1 MWTPPAGSRRFSGIP
16 RFIVGATIVSV
27 ATTLPELFVSSIAA
41 SKGQAEMAIGNA
53 IGSVTANT
61 ALIMA
66 LSMVFLPVTLKRK
79 DYLFKSVLLMGT
91 VALLW
96 ALCGDGTLPVARGVI
111 MFVVFALFIWE
122 NVKAAK
128 KEDANEPEEKP
139 EKPTR
144 QTVLKNIVLFV
155 LGAAGIVIGSDLL
168 VDNGTLLAQRLG
180 VPENVVALTAVAIGT
195 SLPELVTA
203 ITSIVK
209 KEASLSVGNVIGA
222 NIIDTALILPV
233 CSVISGGTLRG
244 SRLDRP
250 RRHAGV
256 PGRDHD
262 RADSRAHLAAL
273 PPLAGRAAD
282 RHLHRLSGGRVPLIP
297 LGRLNLHPLAAGW
310 QCRLPLAAGRLS
322 LHPAAAAG

>member
-1 MWTPPAGSRRFSGIP
+1 MQSLAVIILLFVLGLVLIIKGGDWFVDAAGWIAEVSGIP

-155 LGAAGIVIGSDLL
+155 LGAAGIVIGYDLL

-233 CSVISGGTLRG
+233 CSVISGGTLQVAASTVRV
-244 SRLDRP
+244 DMP
-250 RRHAGV
+250 V
-256 PGRDHD
+256 C
-262 RADSRAHLAAL
+262 LAVTMIA
-273 PPLAGRAAD
+273 
-282 RHLHRLSGGRVPLIP
+282 LIP
-297 LGRLNLHPLAAGW
+297 ALISQRFRRWQGILLIGIYIAYLAVV
-310 QCRLPLAAGRLS
+310 CL
-322 LHPAAAAG
+322 

>member
-1 MWTPPAGSRRFSGIP
+1 MQSLAVIILLFVLGLVLIIKGGDWFVDAAGWIAEVSGIP

-27 ATTLPELFVSSIAA
+27 ATTLPELLVSSIAA

-53 IGSVTANT
+53 IGSVTVNT

-66 LSMVFLPVTLKRK
+66 LSMVFLPVTLRRK
-79 DYLFKSVLLMGT
+79 DYLFKSVLLMGA

-96 ALCGDGTLPVARGVI
+96 ALCGDGTLPVARGVV
-111 MFVVFALFIWE
+111 MFAIFALFIWE
-122 NVKAAK
+122 NIRAAK
-128 KEDANEPEEKP
+128 RQDEYSTDEKP

-144 QTVLKNIVLFV
+144 QTVLKNIALFV

-233 CSVISGGTLRG
+233 CSVISGGTLQVAASTIRV
-244 SRLDRP
+244 DMP
-250 RRHAGV
+250 V
-256 PGRDHD
+256 C
-262 RADSRAHLAAL
+262 LAVTMIA
-273 PPLAGRAAD
+273 
-282 RHLHRLSGGRVPLIP
+282 LIP
-297 LGRLNLHPLAAGW
+297 ALISQRFRRWQGILLIGIYIAYLAVV
-310 QCRLPLAAGRLS
+310 CL
-322 LHPAAAAG
+322 

>member
-1 MWTPPAGSRRFSGIP
+1 MQSLAVIILLFVLGLVLIIKGGDWFVDAAGWIAEVSGIP

-27 ATTLPELFVSSIAA
+27 ATTLPELLVSSIAA

-53 IGSVTANT
+53 IGSVTVNT

-79 DYLFKSVLLMGT
+79 DYLFKSVLLMGA

-96 ALCGDGTLPVARGVI
+96 ALCGDGTLPVARGVV
-111 MFVVFALFIWE
+111 MFAIFALFIWE
-122 NVKAAK
+122 NIRAAK
-128 KEDANEPEEKP
+128 RQDEYSTDEKP

-233 CSVISGGTLRG
+233 CSVISGGTLQVAASTIRV
-244 SRLDRP
+244 DMP
-250 RRHAGV
+250 V
-256 PGRDHD
+256 C
-262 RADSRAHLAAL
+262 LAVTMIA
-273 PPLAGRAAD
+273 
-282 RHLHRLSGGRVPLIP
+282 LIP
-297 LGRLNLHPLAAGW
+297 ALISQRFRRWQGILLIGIYIAYLAVV
-310 QCRLPLAAGRLS
+310 CL
-322 LHPAAAAG
+322 

>member
-1 MWTPPAGSRRFSGIP
+1 MQSLAVIILLFVLGLVLIIKGGDWFVDAAGWIAEVSGIP

-233 CSVISGGTLRG
+233 CSVISGGTLQVAASTVRV
-244 SRLDRP
+244 DMP
-250 RRHAGV
+250 V
-256 PGRDHD
+256 C
-262 RADSRAHLAAL
+262 LAVTMIA
-273 PPLAGRAAD
+273 
-282 RHLHRLSGGRVPLIP
+282 LIP
-297 LGRLNLHPLAAGW
+297 ALISQRFRRWQGILLIGIYIAYLAVV
-310 QCRLPLAAGRLS
+310 CL
-322 LHPAAAAG
+322 

>member
-1 MWTPPAGSRRFSGIP
+1 MQSLAVIILLFVLGLVLIIKGGDWFVDAAGWIAEVSGIP

-222 NIIDTALILPV
+222 NLIDTALILPV
-233 CSVISGGTLRG
+233 CSLISGGTLHVSPATVRI
-244 SRLDRP
+244 DMP
-250 RRHAGV
+250 V
-256 PGRDHD
+256 C
-262 RADSRAHLAAL
+262 LAVTMIA
-273 PPLAGRAAD
+273 
-282 RHLHRLSGGRVPLIP
+282 LIP
-297 LGRLNLHPLAAGW
+297 ALISQRFRRW
-310 QCRLPLAAGRLS
+310 QGVVLIAIYVAYLLVVCL
-322 LHPAAAAG
+322 

>member
-1 MWTPPAGSRRFSGIP
+1 MQSLAVIILLFVLGLVLIIKGGDWFVDAAGWIAEVSGIP

-66 LSMVFLPVTLKRK
+66 LSMVFMHVTFKRK

-96 ALCGDGTLPVARGVI
+96 LLCSDGTLPVARGVV
-111 MFVVFALFIWE
+111 MFAVFALFIWE

-155 LGAAGIVIGSDLL
+155 LGAAGVVVGSNLL

-180 VPENVVALTAVAIGT
+180 IPENVIALTAVAIGT

-233 CSVISGGTLRG
+233 CSLISGGTLQVAASTVRV
-244 SRLDRP
+244 DMP
-250 RRHAGV
+250 V
-256 PGRDHD
+256 C
-262 RADSRAHLAAL
+262 LAVTMIA
-273 PPLAGRAAD
+273 
-282 RHLHRLSGGRVPLIP
+282 LIP
-297 LGRLNLHPLAAGW
+297 ALISQRFRRWQGILLIGIYIAYLAVV
-310 QCRLPLAAGRLS
+310 CL
-322 LHPAAAAG
+322 

>member
-1 MWTPPAGSRRFSGIP
+1 MQSLAVIILLFVLGLVLIIKGGDWFVDAAGWIAEVSGIP

-66 LSMVFLPVTLKRK
+66 LSMVFMHVTFKRK

-96 ALCGDGTLPVARGVI
+96 LLCSDGTLPVARGVI

-155 LGAAGIVIGSDLL
+155 LGAAGIVVGSNLL

-180 VPENVVALTAVAIGT
+180 IPENVIALTAVAIGT

-222 NIIDTALILPV
+222 NIIDTALILPI
-233 CSVISGGTLRG
+233 CSLISGGTLQVAASTVRV
-244 SRLDRP
+244 DMP
-250 RRHAGV
+250 V
-256 PGRDHD
+256 C
-262 RADSRAHLAAL
+262 LAVTMIA
-273 PPLAGRAAD
+273 
-282 RHLHRLSGGRVPLIP
+282 LIP
-297 LGRLNLHPLAAGW
+297 ALISQRFRRWQGILLIGIYIAYLAVV
-310 QCRLPLAAGRLS
+310 CL
-322 LHPAAAAG
+322 

>member
-1 MWTPPAGSRRFSGIP
+1 MQSLIVIILLFILGLALIIKGGDWFVDAAGWIAEVSGIP

-27 ATTLPELFVSSIAA
+27 ATTLPELLVSSIAA

-53 IGSVTANT
+53 IGSVTVNT

-79 DYLFKSVLLMGT
+79 DYLFKSVLLMGA

-96 ALCGDGTLPVARGVI
+96 ALCGDGTLPVARGVV
-111 MFVVFALFIWE
+111 MFAIFALFIWE
-122 NVKAAK
+122 NIRAAK
-128 KEDANEPEEKP
+128 RQDEYSTDEKP

-144 QTVLKNIVLFV
+144 QTVLKNIALFV

-233 CSVISGGTLRG
+233 CSVISGGTLQVAASTIRV
-244 SRLDRP
+244 DMP
-250 RRHAGV
+250 V
-256 PGRDHD
+256 C
-262 RADSRAHLAAL
+262 LAVTMIA
-273 PPLAGRAAD
+273 
-282 RHLHRLSGGRVPLIP
+282 LIP
-297 LGRLNLHPLAAGW
+297 ALISQRFRRWQGILLIGIYIAYLAVV
-310 QCRLPLAAGRLS
+310 CL
-322 LHPAAAAG
+322 

>member
-1 MWTPPAGSRRFSGIP
+1 MQSLAVIILLFVLGLVLIIKGGDWFVDAAGWIAEVSGIP

-27 ATTLPELFVSSIAA
+27 ATTLPELLVSSIAA

-53 IGSVTANT
+53 IGSVTVNT

-79 DYLFKSVLLMGT
+79 DYLFKSVLLMGA

-96 ALCGDGTLPVARGVI
+96 ALCGDGTLPVARGVV
-111 MFVVFALFIWE
+111 MFAIFALFIWE
-122 NVKAAK
+122 NIRAAK
-128 KEDANEPEEKP
+128 RQDEYSTDEKP

-233 CSVISGGTLRG
+233 CSVISGGTLQVAASTVRV
-244 SRLDRP
+244 DMP
-250 RRHAGV
+250 V
-256 PGRDHD
+256 C
-262 RADSRAHLAAL
+262 LAVTMIA
-273 PPLAGRAAD
+273 
-282 RHLHRLSGGRVPLIP
+282 LIP
-297 LGRLNLHPLAAGW
+297 ALISQRFRRWQGILLIGIYIAYLAVV
-310 QCRLPLAAGRLS
+310 CL
-322 LHPAAAAG
+322 

>member
-1 MWTPPAGSRRFSGIP
+1 MESLAVIILLFILGLVFIIKGGDWFVDAAGWIAEVSGIP
-16 RFIVGATIVSV
+16 RFIVGATIVSL
-27 ATTLPELFVSSIAA
+27 ATTLPELFVSCIAA
-41 SKGQAEMAIGNA
+41 SKGQADMAIGNA

-61 ALIMA
+61 GLIMA
-66 LSMVFLPVTLKRK
+66 LSMVFLPSALKRK

-96 ALCGDGTLPVARGVI
+96 LLCSDGTLPMARGLI
-111 MFVVFALFIWE
+111 MFVVFAVFIWE
-122 NVKAAK
+122 NVRAAK
-128 KEDANEPEEKP
+128 KSSENETVSKP

-144 QTVLKNIVLFV
+144 ETVLRHIVLFV

-222 NIIDTALILPV
+222 NLIDTALILPV
-233 CSVISGGTLRG
+233 CSLISGGTLHVSPATVRI
-244 SRLDRP
+244 DMP
-250 RRHAGV
+250 V
-256 PGRDHD
+256 C
-262 RADSRAHLAAL
+262 LAVTMIA
-273 PPLAGRAAD
+273 
-282 RHLHRLSGGRVPLIP
+282 LIP
-297 LGRLNLHPLAAGW
+297 ALISQRFRRW
-310 QCRLPLAAGRLS
+310 QGVVLIAIYVAYLLVVCL
-322 LHPAAAAG
+322 

>member
-1 MWTPPAGSRRFSGIP
+1 MQSLAVIILLFVLGLVLIIKGGDWFVDAAGWIAEVSGIP
-16 RFIVGATIVSV
+16 RFIVGATSVSV

-79 DYLFKSVLLMGT
+79 DYLFKSVLLMGA

-233 CSVISGGTLRG
+233 CSVISGGTLQVAASTVRV
-244 SRLDRP
+244 DMP
-250 RRHAGV
+250 V
-256 PGRDHD
+256 C
-262 RADSRAHLAAL
+262 LAVTMIA
-273 PPLAGRAAD
+273 
-282 RHLHRLSGGRVPLIP
+282 LIP
-297 LGRLNLHPLAAGW
+297 ALISQRFRRWQGILLIGIYIAYLAVV
-310 QCRLPLAAGRLS
+310 CL
-322 LHPAAAAG
+322 

>member
-1 MWTPPAGSRRFSGIP
+1 MQSLAVIILLFVLGLVLIIKGGDWFVDASGWIAEVSGIP

-27 ATTLPELFVSSIAA
+27 ATTLPELLVSSIAA

-53 IGSVTANT
+53 IGSVTVNT

-79 DYLFKSVLLMGT
+79 DYLFKSVLLMGA

-96 ALCGDGTLPVARGVI
+96 ALCGDGTLPVARGVV
-111 MFVVFALFIWE
+111 MFAIFALFIWE
-122 NVKAAK
+122 NIRAAK
-128 KEDANEPEEKP
+128 RQDENSTDEKP

-144 QTVLKNIVLFV
+144 QTVLKNIALFV

-233 CSVISGGTLRG
+233 CSVISGGTLQVAASTIRV
-244 SRLDRP
+244 DMP
-250 RRHAGV
+250 V
-256 PGRDHD
+256 C
-262 RADSRAHLAAL
+262 LAVTMIA
-273 PPLAGRAAD
+273 
-282 RHLHRLSGGRVPLIP
+282 LIP
-297 LGRLNLHPLAAGW
+297 ALISQRFRRWQGILLIGIYIAYLAVV
-310 QCRLPLAAGRLS
+310 CL
-322 LHPAAAAG
+322 

>member
-1 MWTPPAGSRRFSGIP
+1 MQSLAVIILLFVLGLVLIIKGGDWFVDAAGWIAEVSGIP

-27 ATTLPELFVSSIAA
+27 ATTLPELLVSSIAA

-53 IGSVTANT
+53 IGSVTVNT

-79 DYLFKSVLLMGT
+79 DYLFKSVLLMGA

-96 ALCGDGTLPVARGVI
+96 ALCGDGTLPVARGVV
-111 MFVVFALFIWE
+111 MFAIFALFIWE
-122 NVKAAK
+122 NIRAAK
-128 KEDANEPEEKP
+128 RQNEYSTDEKP

-155 LGAAGIVIGSDLL
+155 LGAAGVVVGSNLL

-180 VPENVVALTAVAIGT
+180 IPENVIALTAVAIGT

-233 CSVISGGTLRG
+233 CSLISGGTLQVAASTVRV
-244 SRLDRP
+244 DMP
-250 RRHAGV
+250 V
-256 PGRDHD
+256 C
-262 RADSRAHLAAL
+262 LAVTMIA
-273 PPLAGRAAD
+273 
-282 RHLHRLSGGRVPLIP
+282 LIP
-297 LGRLNLHPLAAGW
+297 ALISQRFRRWQGILLIGIYIAYLAVV
-310 QCRLPLAAGRLS
+310 CL
-322 LHPAAAAG
+322 

>member
-1 MWTPPAGSRRFSGIP
+1 MQSLAVIILLFVLGLVLIIKGGDWFVDAAGWIAEVSGIP

-96 ALCGDGTLPVARGVI
+96 ALCGDGTLPVARGVV
-111 MFVVFALFIWE
+111 MFAIFALFIWE
-122 NVKAAK
+122 NIRAAK
-128 KEDANEPEEKP
+128 RQDEYSTDEKP

-144 QTVLKNIVLFV
+144 QTVLKNIALFV

-233 CSVISGGTLRG
+233 CSVISGGTLQVAASTVRV
-244 SRLDRP
+244 DMP
-250 RRHAGV
+250 V
-256 PGRDHD
+256 C
-262 RADSRAHLAAL
+262 LAVTMIA
-273 PPLAGRAAD
+273 
-282 RHLHRLSGGRVPLIP
+282 LIP
-297 LGRLNLHPLAAGW
+297 ALISQRFRRWQGILLIGIYIAYLAVV
-310 QCRLPLAAGRLS
+310 CL
-322 LHPAAAAG
+322 

>member
-1 MWTPPAGSRRFSGIP
+1 MQSLAVIILLFVLGLVLLIKGGDWFVDAAGWIAEVSGIP

-27 ATTLPELFVSSIAA
+27 ATTLPELLVSSIAA

-53 IGSVTANT
+53 IGSVTVNT

-79 DYLFKSVLLMGT
+79 DYLFKSVLLMGA

-96 ALCGDGTLPVARGVI
+96 ALCGDGTLPVARGVV
-111 MFVVFALFIWE
+111 MFAIFALFIWE
-122 NVKAAK
+122 NIRAAK
-128 KEDANEPEEKP
+128 RQDEYSTDEKP

-144 QTVLKNIVLFV
+144 QAVLKNIALFV

-233 CSVISGGTLRG
+233 CSVISGGTLQVAASTVRV
-244 SRLDRP
+244 DMP
-250 RRHAGV
+250 V
-256 PGRDHD
+256 C
-262 RADSRAHLAAL
+262 LAVTMIA
-273 PPLAGRAAD
+273 
-282 RHLHRLSGGRVPLIP
+282 LIP
-297 LGRLNLHPLAAGW
+297 ALISQRFRRWQGILLIGIYIAYLAVV
-310 QCRLPLAAGRLS
+310 CL
-322 LHPAAAAG
+322 

>member
-1 MWTPPAGSRRFSGIP
+1 MQSLAVIILLFVLGLVLIIKGGDWFVDAAGWIAEVSGIP

-180 VPENVVALTAVAIGT
+180 VPENVIALTAVAIGT

-233 CSVISGGTLRG
+233 CSVISGGTLQVAASTVRV
-244 SRLDRP
+244 DMP
-250 RRHAGV
+250 V
-256 PGRDHD
+256 C
-262 RADSRAHLAAL
+262 LAVTMIA
-273 PPLAGRAAD
+273 
-282 RHLHRLSGGRVPLIP
+282 LIP
-297 LGRLNLHPLAAGW
+297 ALISQRFRRWQGILLIGIYIAYLAVV
-310 QCRLPLAAGRLS
+310 CL
-322 LHPAAAAG
+322 

>member
-1 MWTPPAGSRRFSGIP
+1 MQSLAVIILLFVLGLVLIIKGGDWFVDAAGWIAEVSGIP

-27 ATTLPELFVSSIAA
+27 ATTLPELLVSSIAA

-53 IGSVTANT
+53 IGSVTVNT

-79 DYLFKSVLLMGT
+79 DYLFKSVLLMGA

-96 ALCGDGTLPVARGVI
+96 ALCGDGTLPVARGVV
-111 MFVVFALFIWE
+111 MFAVFALFIWE

-233 CSVISGGTLRG
+233 CSLISGGTLQVAASTVRV
-244 SRLDRP
+244 DMP
-250 RRHAGV
+250 V
-256 PGRDHD
+256 C
-262 RADSRAHLAAL
+262 LAVTMIA
-273 PPLAGRAAD
+273 
-282 RHLHRLSGGRVPLIP
+282 LIP
-297 LGRLNLHPLAAGW
+297 ALISQRFRRWQGILLIGIYIAYLAVV
-310 QCRLPLAAGRLS
+310 CL
-322 LHPAAAAG
+322 

>member
-1 MWTPPAGSRRFSGIP
+1 MQSLAVIILLFVLGLVLIIKGGDWFVDAAGWIAEVSGIP

-233 CSVISGGTLRG
+233 CSVISGGTLQVAASTVRV
-244 SRLDRP
+244 DMP
-250 RRHAGV
+250 V
-256 PGRDHD
+256 C
-262 RADSRAHLAAL
+262 LAVTMIA
-273 PPLAGRAAD
+273 
-282 RHLHRLSGGRVPLIP
+282 LIP
-297 LGRLNLHPLAAGW
+297 ALISQRFRRWQGVLLIGIYIAYLAVV
-310 QCRLPLAAGRLS
+310 CL
-322 LHPAAAAG
+322 

>member
-1 MWTPPAGSRRFSGIP
+1 MQSLAVIILLFVLGLALIIKGGDWFVDAAGWIAEVSGIP

-27 ATTLPELFVSSIAA
+27 ATTLPELLVSSIAA

-53 IGSVTANT
+53 IGSVTVNT

-66 LSMVFLPVTLKRK
+66 LSMGFLPVTLKRK
-79 DYLFKSVLLMGT
+79 DYLFKSVLLMGA

-96 ALCGDGTLPVARGVI
+96 ALCGDGTLPVARGVV
-111 MFVVFALFIWE
+111 MFAIFALFIWE
-122 NVKAAK
+122 NIRAAK
-128 KEDANEPEEKP
+128 RQDEYSTDEKP

-144 QTVLKNIVLFV
+144 QTVLKNIALFV

-233 CSVISGGTLRG
+233 CSVISGGTLQVAASTIRV
-244 SRLDRP
+244 DMP
-250 RRHAGV
+250 V
-256 PGRDHD
+256 C
-262 RADSRAHLAAL
+262 LAVTMIA
-273 PPLAGRAAD
+273 
-282 RHLHRLSGGRVPLIP
+282 LIP
-297 LGRLNLHPLAAGW
+297 ALISQRFRRWQGILLIGIYIAYLAVV
-310 QCRLPLAAGRLS
+310 CL
-322 LHPAAAAG
+322 

>member
-1 MWTPPAGSRRFSGIP
+1 MQSLIVIILLFVLGLVLIIKGGDWFVDAAGWIAEVSGIP

-27 ATTLPELFVSSIAA
+27 ATTLPELLVSSIAA

-53 IGSVTANT
+53 IGSVTVNT

-79 DYLFKSVLLMGT
+79 DYLFKSVLLMGA

-96 ALCGDGTLPVARGVI
+96 ALCGDGTLPVARGVV
-111 MFVVFALFIWE
+111 MFAIFALFIWE
-122 NVKAAK
+122 NIRAAK
-128 KEDANEPEEKP
+128 RQDEYSTDEKP

-144 QTVLKNIVLFV
+144 QTVLKNIALFV

-233 CSVISGGTLRG
+233 CSVISGGTLQVAASTVRV
-244 SRLDRP
+244 DMP
-250 RRHAGV
+250 V
-256 PGRDHD
+256 C
-262 RADSRAHLAAL
+262 LAVTMIA
-273 PPLAGRAAD
+273 
-282 RHLHRLSGGRVPLIP
+282 LIP
-297 LGRLNLHPLAAGW
+297 ALISQRFRRWQGILLIGIYIAYLAVV
-310 QCRLPLAAGRLS
+310 CL
-322 LHPAAAAG
+322 

>member
-1 MWTPPAGSRRFSGIP
+1 MQSLIVIILLFILGLALIIKGGDWFVDAAGWIAEVSGIP

-27 ATTLPELFVSSIAA
+27 ATTLPELLVSSIAA

-53 IGSVTANT
+53 IGSVTVNT

-79 DYLFKSVLLMGT
+79 DYLFKSVLLMGA

-96 ALCGDGTLPVARGVI
+96 ALCGDGTLPVARGVV
-111 MFVVFALFIWE
+111 MFAIFALFIWE
-122 NVKAAK
+122 NIRAAK
-128 KEDANEPEEKP
+128 RQDEYSTDEKP

-144 QTVLKNIVLFV
+144 RTVLKNIALFV

-180 VPENVVALTAVAIGT
+180 IPENVIALTAVAIGT

-233 CSVISGGTLRG
+233 CSLISGGTLQVAASTIRV
-244 SRLDRP
+244 DMP
-250 RRHAGV
+250 V
-256 PGRDHD
+256 C
-262 RADSRAHLAAL
+262 LAVTMIA
-273 PPLAGRAAD
+273 
-282 RHLHRLSGGRVPLIP
+282 LIP
-297 LGRLNLHPLAAGW
+297 ALISQRFRRWQGILLIGIYIAYLAVV
-310 QCRLPLAAGRLS
+310 CL
-322 LHPAAAAG
+322 

>member
-1 MWTPPAGSRRFSGIP
+1 MQSLIVIILLFILGLALIIKGGDWFVDAAGWIAEVSGIP

-27 ATTLPELFVSSIAA
+27 ATTLPELLVSSIAA
-41 SKGQAEMAIGNA
+41 SKGQVEMAIGNA
-53 IGSVTANT
+53 IGSVTVNT

-66 LSMVFLPVTLKRK
+66 LSMVFLPVTLRRK
-79 DYLFKSVLLMGT
+79 DYLFKSVLLMGA

-96 ALCGDGTLPVARGVI
+96 ALCGDGTLPVARGVV
-111 MFVVFALFIWE
+111 MFAIFALFIWE
-122 NVKAAK
+122 NIRAAK
-128 KEDANEPEEKP
+128 RQDEYSTDEKP

-144 QTVLKNIVLFV
+144 QTVLKNIALFV

-180 VPENVVALTAVAIGT
+180 VPENVIALTAVSIGT

-233 CSVISGGTLRG
+233 CSVISGGTLQVAASTIRV
-244 SRLDRP
+244 DMP
-250 RRHAGV
+250 V
-256 PGRDHD
+256 C
-262 RADSRAHLAAL
+262 LAVTMIA
-273 PPLAGRAAD
+273 
-282 RHLHRLSGGRVPLIP
+282 LIP
-297 LGRLNLHPLAAGW
+297 ALISQRFRRWQGILLIGIYIAYLAVV
-310 QCRLPLAAGRLS
+310 CL
-322 LHPAAAAG
+322 

>member
-1 MWTPPAGSRRFSGIP
+1 MQSLIVIILLFVLGLVLIIKGGDWFVDAAGWIAEVSGIP

-27 ATTLPELFVSSIAA
+27 ATTLPELLVSSIAA

-53 IGSVTANT
+53 IGSVTVNT

-79 DYLFKSVLLMGT
+79 DYLFKSVLLMGA

-96 ALCGDGTLPVARGVI
+96 ALCGDGTLPVARGVV
-111 MFVVFALFIWE
+111 MFAIFALFIWE
-122 NVKAAK
+122 NIRAAK
-128 KEDANEPEEKP
+128 RQDEYSTDEKP

-144 QTVLKNIVLFV
+144 QTVLKNIALFV

-233 CSVISGGTLRG
+233 CSVISGGTLQVAASTIRV
-244 SRLDRP
+244 DMP
-250 RRHAGV
+250 V
-256 PGRDHD
+256 C
-262 RADSRAHLAAL
+262 LAVTMIA
-273 PPLAGRAAD
+273 
-282 RHLHRLSGGRVPLIP
+282 LIP
-297 LGRLNLHPLAAGW
+297 ALISQRFRRWQGILLIGIYIAYLAVV
-310 QCRLPLAAGRLS
+310 CL
-322 LHPAAAAG
+322 

>member
-1 MWTPPAGSRRFSGIP
+1 MQSLAVIILLFVLGLVLIIKGGDWFVDAAGWIAEVSGIP

-222 NIIDTALILPV
+222 NLIDTALILPV
-233 CSVISGGTLRG
+233 CSVISGGTLQVAASTVRV
-244 SRLDRP
+244 DMP
-250 RRHAGV
+250 V
-256 PGRDHD
+256 C
-262 RADSRAHLAAL
+262 LAVTMIA
-273 PPLAGRAAD
+273 
-282 RHLHRLSGGRVPLIP
+282 LIP
-297 LGRLNLHPLAAGW
+297 ALISQRFRRWQGILLIGIYIAYLAVV
-310 QCRLPLAAGRLS
+310 CL
-322 LHPAAAAG
+322 

>member
-1 MWTPPAGSRRFSGIP
+1 MQSLIVIILLFILGLALIIKGGDWFVDAAGWIAEVSGIP

-27 ATTLPELFVSSIAA
+27 ATTLPELLVSSIAA

-53 IGSVTANT
+53 IGSVTVNT

-79 DYLFKSVLLMGT
+79 DYLFKSVLLMGA

-96 ALCGDGTLPVARGVI
+96 ALCGDGTLPVARGVV
-111 MFVVFALFIWE
+111 MFAIFALFIWE
-122 NVKAAK
+122 NIRAAK
-128 KEDANEPEEKP
+128 RQDEYSTDEKP

-144 QTVLKNIVLFV
+144 QTVLKNIALFV

-233 CSVISGGTLRG
+233 CSVISGGTLQ
-244 SRLDRP
+244 
-250 RRHAGV
+250 V
-256 PGRDHD
+256 
-262 RADSRAHLAAL
+262 AA
-273 PPLAGRAAD
+273 
-282 RHLHRLSGGRVPLIP
+282 STIRVDMPVCMAVTMIALIP
-297 LGRLNLHPLAAGW
+297 ALISQRFRRWQGVLLIGIYIAYLAVV
-310 QCRLPLAAGRLS
+310 CL
-322 LHPAAAAG
+322 

>member
-1 MWTPPAGSRRFSGIP
+1 MQSLAVIILLFVLGLVLIIKGGDWFVDAAGWIAEVSGIP

-53 IGSVTANT
+53 IGSVTVNT

-79 DYLFKSVLLMGT
+79 DYLFKSVLLMGA

-96 ALCGDGTLPVARGVI
+96 ALCSDGTLPVARGVI

-128 KEDANEPEEKP
+128 RQDEYSTDEKP

-155 LGAAGIVIGSDLL
+155 LGAAGVVVGSNLL

-180 VPENVVALTAVAIGT
+180 IPENVIALTAVAIGT

-233 CSVISGGTLRG
+233 CSVISGGTLQVAASTVRV
-244 SRLDRP
+244 DMP
-250 RRHAGV
+250 V
-256 PGRDHD
+256 C
-262 RADSRAHLAAL
+262 LAVTMIA
-273 PPLAGRAAD
+273 
-282 RHLHRLSGGRVPLIP
+282 LIP
-297 LGRLNLHPLAAGW
+297 ALISQRFRRWQGILLIGIYIAYLAVV
-310 QCRLPLAAGRLS
+310 CL
-322 LHPAAAAG
+322 

>member
-1 MWTPPAGSRRFSGIP
+1 MQSLAVIILLFVLGLVLIIKGGDWFVDAAGWIAEVSGIP

-27 ATTLPELFVSSIAA
+27 ATTLPELLVSSIAA

-53 IGSVTANT
+53 IGSVTVNT

-79 DYLFKSVLLMGT
+79 DYLFKSVLLMGA

-96 ALCGDGTLPVARGVI
+96 ALCGDGTLPVARGVV
-111 MFVVFALFIWE
+111 MFAIFALFIWE
-122 NVKAAK
+122 NIRAAK
-128 KEDANEPEEKP
+128 RQDEYSTDEKP

-144 QTVLKNIVLFV
+144 QTVLKNIALFV

-233 CSVISGGTLRG
+233 CSVISGGTLQVAASTIRV
-244 SRLDRP
+244 DMP
-250 RRHAGV
+250 V
-256 PGRDHD
+256 C
-262 RADSRAHLAAL
+262 LAVTMIA
-273 PPLAGRAAD
+273 
-282 RHLHRLSGGRVPLIP
+282 LIP
-297 LGRLNLHPLAAGW
+297 ALISQRFRRWQGILLIGIYIAYLAVV
-310 QCRLPLAAGRLS
+310 CL
-322 LHPAAAAG
+322 